1 MLKIQSKLRNP
12 IVSGTLLLSSA
23 GILGKIIG
31 FFYKIFLSRAIGAE
45 GLGIYQLIFP
55 ISTICFAITTAGIS
69 TALSQFVAEY
79 QQKDPGAPRRFL
91 TAGLLASGVLSL
103 ATVCLLL
110 RFDRFIAENILLE
123 PRCTPLIRILA
134 CSVPLAAIHSCIHG
148 YYYGRKKAAVPAL
161 SSLLEQGIRVLFVF
175 IACQVQI
182 QKGMA
187 MDASLAAWGL
197 VFGEGAAFL
206 FCITA
211 LMCQEKKK
219 LPKCKNPVK
228 NPGAKLLIY
237 SLPLTANRLTLTLFA
252 SFETI
257 LIPARLR
264 LFGYS
269 QSDALSI
276 YGVLTGMA
284 LSIVMFPTV
293 FSNSVSVMLLPII
306 AEADSRK
313 DTGKINRTIG
323 GTIFGCLL
331 FGIICTA
338 GFLVTGQWVGDML
351 FGNAL
356 AGRFI
361 TMLSFI
367 CPFLFLTSIL
377 SSILHGLGMAGYT
390 FLLNLAGSIVRIL
403 FVYALI
409 PVYGIKAYL
418 IGMLISQM
426 FTASLSVGILWKKR
440 LRQKEVS

>member
-1 MLKIQSKLRNP
+1 MKIQNKLKNP
-12 IVSGTLLLSSA
+12 IVSGTLLLSFA

-55 ISTICFAITTAGIS
+55 ISTICFAVTTAGIS
-69 TALSQFVAEY
+69 TALSKYVAEY
-79 QQKDPGAPRRFL
+79 QQKDPRAPRRFL
-91 TAGLLASGVLSL
+91 RAGIIASGILSL
-103 ATVCLLL
+103 ATVYILFY
-110 RFDRFIAENILLE
+110 FDSFIAENILLE

-148 YYYGRKKAAVPAL
+148 YYYGKKKAGVPAL
-161 SSLLEQGIRVLFVF
+161 SSLVEQGIRVLFVF
-175 IACQVQI
+175 FACQVRSQE
-182 QKGMA
+182 GVA
-187 MDASLAAWGL
+187 MDASLAVWGL
-197 VFGEGAAFL
+197 VAGEAAAFL
-206 FCITA
+206 FCVTA
-211 LMCQEKKK
+211 LFFQEKKS
-219 LPKCKNPVK
+219 LPKSADPVK
-228 NPGAKLLIY
+228 HPGAKLLFY

-252 SFETI
+252 SFESI

-284 LSIVMFPTV
+284 FSIVMFPTV

-313 DTGKINRTIG
+313 DTEKINRTIG

-331 FGIICTA
+331 FGIVCTA
-338 GFLVTGQWVGDML
+338 GFLVTGQWIGDVL
-351 FGNAL
+351 FCNAL

-377 SSILHGLGMAGYT
+377 SSILHGLGMAGYP
-390 FLLNLAGSIVRIL
+390 FLLNLAGSVIRIL
-403 FVYALI
+403 FIYALV
-409 PVYGIKAYL
+409 PVYGLKACL
-418 IGMLISQM
+418 IGMLFSQI
-426 FTASLSVGILWKKR
+426 FTASLSVWILWKKR
-440 LRQKEVS
+440 LQGQDYL